1 ARPAGARTGSVSP
14 HHRGGDARGVRE
26 VRHARRDQPVPRL
39 RASARNYQAEAGRP
53 RSSCRAGALILLDH
67 KFRRWLGDIGRMQH
81 WHRCRVGAI
90 ATANK
95 RWMVAIEFGTWRW
108 GRIGGAAGS
117 ITVGNGRF
125 FDCSGTIRSR
135 GGNPLPLGDQKPVSC
150 NRHRA
155 VMVEA
160 SPGAPLIMTQADF
173 LLEFLIIALD

>member
-1 ARPAGARTGSVSP
+1 MVGYAFRLRVLS
-14 HHRGGDARGVRE
+14 HRG
-26 VRHARRDQPVPRL
+26 RDR
-39 RASARNYQAEAGRP
+39 
-53 RSSCRAGALILLDH
+53 LILLDH

-117 ITVGNGRF
+117 ITAGNGRF

-173 LLEFLIIALD
+173 LLEFLIIALDAPAQLGEIDEVAERHVVVDGCEPELRGRSFILGPFD

>member
-1 ARPAGARTGSVSP
+1 MCQRRGRESRTPG
-14 HHRGGDARGVRE
+14 
-26 VRHARRDQPVPRL
+26 RRRL
-39 RASARNYQAEAGRP
+39 RRTPTRASGRP
-53 RSSCRAGALILLDH
+53 PSGGGCDMPRIALLVLLDH

-117 ITVGNGRF
+117 ITAGNGRF

-173 LLEFLIIALD
+173 LLEFLIIAL

>member
-1 ARPAGARTGSVSP
+1 EAQWQDFFERQQWVFGYGLDYRMMRQFDREMTVGK
-14 HHRGGDARGVRE
+14 GGTDNRNK
-26 VRHARRDQPVPRL
+26 PVIDF
-39 RASARNYQAEAGRP
+39 
-53 RSSCRAGALILLDH
+53 LILLDH

-117 ITVGNGRF
+117 ITAGNGRF

-173 LLEFLIIALD
+173 LLEFLI